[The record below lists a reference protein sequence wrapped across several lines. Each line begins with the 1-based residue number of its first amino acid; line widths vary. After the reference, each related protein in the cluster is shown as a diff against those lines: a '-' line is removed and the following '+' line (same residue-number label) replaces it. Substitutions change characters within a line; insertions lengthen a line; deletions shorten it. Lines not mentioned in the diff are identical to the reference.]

1 MPTKTLSFSPLF
13 EFKFFLLLLFFS
25 LFCGPSSLSLFEL
38 LLPSNPR
45 KKKKK
50 FYPLPPA
57 LSSYPRK
64 SDRLPK
70 FPFDLFRAERVEQ
83 NLYREIHRYPT
94 GLTRGKRL
102 KDAGGRMRADGGKG
116 KRKRLEKFEKTSS
129 PFVFLS
135 FGRRLVLK
143 RWSQKFS
150 FEFFNFCGSQLLLE
164 IQNTHALQKKA
175 QKRGERERRRRSSH
189 YPPPPL
195 LRARVPFFFFFFFSI
210 SSVLLPVF
218 ACAGESFGK
227 RKQRGG
233 VEREAASVRFSA
245 RIFLLYS
252 LSLSCFVPLSLSR
265 SLSLSPCFRSAAS
278 CSRLVQQNNSY
289 LPLLIK

>member
-1 MPTKTLSFSPLF
+1 
-13 EFKFFLLLLFFS
+13 
-25 LFCGPSSLSLFEL
+25 
-38 LLPSNPR
+38 
-45 KKKKK
+45 
-50 FYPLPPA
+50 
-57 LSSYPRK
+57 
-64 SDRLPK
+64 
-70 FPFDLFRAERVEQ
+70 
-83 NLYREIHRYPT
+83 
-94 GLTRGKRL
+94 
-102 KDAGGRMRADGGKG
+102 MRADGGKG
-116 KRKRLEKFEKTSS
+116 KRKRLEKLEKNSS

-150 FEFFNFCGSQLLLE
+150 FEYFNFCFCAAPRYKNTRALL
-164 IQNTHALQKKA
+164 IRKTNTRRARKKTAVFAL
-175 QKRGERERRRRSSH
+175 H
-189 YPPPPL
+189 LPPPL
-195 LRARVPFFFFFFFSI
+195 LRARVPFFFFFFFFFFLSI

-265 SLSLSPCFRSAAS
+265 SLSLSLLPCCCFVFSSPSTKQQQLSSPHKKSKSA
-278 CSRLVQQNNSY
+278 SRARV
-289 LPLLIK
+289 

>member
-1 MPTKTLSFSPLF
+1 M
-13 EFKFFLLLLFFS
+13 
-25 LFCGPSSLSLFEL
+25 
-38 LLPSNPR
+38 
-45 KKKKK
+45 
-50 FYPLPPA
+50 
-57 LSSYPRK
+57 
-64 SDRLPK
+64 
-70 FPFDLFRAERVEQ
+70 RVEGCAWTV
-83 NLYREIHRYPT
+83 EK
-94 GLTRGKRL
+94 GRGRGFEK
-102 KDAGGRMRADGGKG
+102 
-116 KRKRLEKFEKTSS
+116 LEKNSS

-227 RKQRGG
+227 QKQRGG
-233 VEREAASVRFSA
+233 VEREGASVRFSA
-245 RIFLLYS
+245 RIFLL
-252 LSLSCFVPLSLSR
+252 LSLSCFVPLSLSLSF
-265 SLSLSPCFRSAAS
+265 SLSLLPFCCVVFSSRATKQQLSSPPHKIKKVKALHERVC
-278 CSRLVQQNNSY
+278 NN
-289 LPLLIK
+289 IQ